1 MRPMARSSSRETAR
15 PYNAFLSWSR
25 KRSLYVAQF
34 FHGWLQKVLQRAKP
48 WLSDRDIDK
57 GTVGVDEIQ
66 KALSGMQ
73 VGIFFLTPEN
83 RESVWMPYEAGNLA
97 NEINDKSRICTYLLG
112 GLQIQHVR
120 GPFGMFQHTP
130 PDCEETRKL
139 VHTINKVLDG
149 EVLSDAIVDSV
160 FDKWWPE
167 LSSHLDKMPQGEE
180 DSKPLPKPD
189 EMIAEILELS
199 RAAAN
204 KGKQREWM
212 DELDA
217 EAKDILPPLFQVLKS
232 VNLNQLIAAPSPPPS
247 PPPREPKSTF
257 CIKLAGDPEIKRV
270 EGTAAAVTAKGEVA
284 VVVGDEVVA
293 RFESV
298 EGWWKESRTTIPGE
312 LTASTKG

>member
-1 MRPMARSSSRETAR
+1 MARSSSRETAK
-15 PYNAFLSWSR
+15 PYNVFLSWSG
-25 KRSLYVAQF
+25 KRSLCVAQF

-83 RESVWMPYEAGNLA
+83 RESVWMPYEAGSLV
-97 NEINDKSRICTYLLG
+97 NEVNDKSRICTYLLG

-120 GPFGMFQHTP
+120 GPFGMFQHTR

-167 LSSHLDKMPQGEE
+167 LSSYLDKMPQNAE

-199 RAAAN
+199 RVAAN
-204 KGKQREWM
+204 RGKQNEWM
-212 DELDA
+212 DQLNA
-217 EAKDILPPLFQVLKS
+217 EAKDILPPLFQMLKG
-232 VNLNQLIAAPSPPPS
+232 VNLNQFIAAPAPPP

-270 EGTAAAVTAKGEVA
+270 EGTVAAVTAKGEVA
-284 VVVGDEVVA
+284 VVVGNEVVA

-298 EGWWKESRTTIPGE
+298 EGWWKESIGPGTNS
-312 LTASTKG
+312 LQPGPPNTSS

>member
-1 MRPMARSSSRETAR
+1 M
-15 PYNAFLSWSR
+15 
-25 KRSLYVAQF
+25 
-34 FHGWLQKVLQRAKP
+34 
-48 WLSDRDIDK
+48 
-57 GTVGVDEIQ
+57 DEIQ

-83 RESVWMPYEAGNLA
+83 RESVWMPYEAGSLA
-97 NEINDKSRICTYLLG
+97 NEVNDKTRICTYLLG

-120 GPFGMFQHTP
+120 GPFGMFQHTR

-139 VHTINKVLDG
+139 VHTINRVLDG

-167 LSSHLDKMPQGEE
+167 LSSHLDKMPQAEG
-180 DSKPLPKPD
+180 DSKPLPKPE

-204 KGKQREWM
+204 RGKQNEWM
-212 DELDA
+212 DKFNED
-217 EAKDILPPLFQVLKS
+217 AKDVLPPLFQVLKG
-232 VNLNQLIAAPSPPPS
+232 VNLNQLIAPPAPPPP

-257 CIKLAGDPEIKRV
+257 CIKLAGDPEIKRA
-270 EGTAAAVTAKGEVA
+270 EGTAGVVMAKGEVIIVA
-284 VVVGDEVVA
+284 GTEVVA

-298 EGWWKESRTTIPGE
+298 EGWWKESTMTISGE
-312 LTASTKG
+312 LPPSTNG

>member
-1 MRPMARSSSRETAR
+1 M
-15 PYNAFLSWSR
+15 
-25 KRSLYVAQF
+25 
-34 FHGWLQKVLQRAKP
+34 
-48 WLSDRDIDK
+48 
-57 GTVGVDEIQ
+57 DEIQ

-83 RESVWMPYEAGNLA
+83 RESVWMPYEAGSLV
-97 NEINDKSRICTYLLG
+97 NEVNDKSRICTYLLG

-120 GPFGMFQHTP
+120 GPFGMFQHTR

-167 LSSHLDKMPQGEE
+167 LSSYLDKMPQNAE

-199 RAAAN
+199 RVAAN
-204 KGKQREWM
+204 RGKQNEWM
-212 DELDA
+212 DQLNA
-217 EAKDILPPLFQVLKS
+217 EAKDILPPLFQMLKG
-232 VNLNQLIAAPSPPPS
+232 VNLNQFIAAPAPPP

-270 EGTAAAVTAKGEVA
+270 EGTVAAVTAKGEVA
-284 VVVGDEVVA
+284 VVVGNEVVA

-298 EGWWKESRTTIPGE
+298 EGWWKESIGPGTNS
-312 LTASTKG
+312 LQPGPPNTSS